1 MVASERGSLEAPL
14 LSDPAAQYSNA
25 TATPPSP
32 PSSHGVPWALRKR
45 LYVSHFLSTWNSRVF
60 EFGAVLYLA
69 SIYPGTLLP
78 MSVYALSRQVSTI
91 LFSPFIGRYIDR
103 NNRLKV
109 VRMSIVLQR
118 ITVTVSCVVFFLLS
132 TGWGR
137 EMDLQYASL
146 AVLAALACIEKLCAV
161 MNMVSVERDWVRT
174 EHHLHLLHH
183 SWLLNAQMRR
193 IDLICKLAGPFL
205 ISILD
210 GVSTEIAILVNL
222 GMNLASVLVEYFAIA
237 RVYKSVP
244 ALQQPKIPP
253 PTSPTSDNSPS
264 GPSPRRTS
272 YCPVPALRAL
282 ASALRA
288 LASAL
293 RALASDLRTYFTHRA
308 VLPSFAGA
316 LLYLTVLSFSA
327 QMVTYLLAAGLSPL
341 HIAAARTV
349 SVACEL
355 SATWLAP
362 LVMRR
367 IGPVRTGI
375 WFVSWQCVCLAAGTS
390 AFWSLRAT
398 NARLGAAALVAGSII
413 SRVGLWGYDLSAQVI
428 IQEEVEAEHR
438 GTFATVEA
446 SWQSAFEL
454 CAYGSTVVF
463 SRPEQF
469 RWPALMSCAA
479 VFSAGGLY
487 ALFVRKRRGHLLHL
501 SKCIEHRSAKRRNER
516 EGYERLVQSPE
527 F

>member
-1 MVASERGSLEAPL
+1 MASSERSSLEASL
-14 LSDPAAQYSNA
+14 LPTSPPEPASI
-25 TATPPSP
+25 TASTPPSS
-32 PSSHGVPWALRKR
+32 PSSITELLQNGDDGVPSAIKKR

-103 NNRLKV
+103 TNRLKV
-109 VRMSIVLQR
+109 VRLSIVLQR
-118 ITVTVSCVVFFLLS
+118 ITVTLSCVVFFLLS
-132 TGWGR
+132 SGWGK

-161 MNMVSVERDWVRT
+161 MNMVSVERDWVCT
-174 EHHLHLLHH
+174 LH
-183 SWLLNAQMRR
+183 SSKYPWRSPILNAQMRR
-193 IDLICKLAGPFL
+193 IDLFCKLAGPFL
-205 ISILD
+205 ISIVD
-210 GVSTEIAILVNL
+210 GVSTEVAILVNL
-222 GMNLASVLVEYFAIA
+222 SMNLASILVEYFAIA
-237 RVYKSVP
+237 RVYQCVP

-253 PTSPTSDNSPS
+253 PSSPASDNSPS
-264 GPSPRRTS
+264 GRPSRT
-272 YCPVPALRAL
+272 LT
-282 ASALRA
+282 SALRA
-288 LASAL
+288 LAA
-293 RALASDLRTYFTHRA
+293 DLRTYFTHRA

-327 QMVTYLLAAGLSPL
+327 QMVTYLLAAGLTPL

-349 SVACEL
+349 SVAFEL
-355 SATWLAP
+355 AATWLAP
-362 LVMRR
+362 PAMRR
-367 IGPVRTGI
+367 VGPIRAGI

-390 AFWSLRAT
+390 VFWTLGVEGRSP
-398 NARLGAAALVAGSII
+398 RLGAAALVAGSIA
-413 SRVGLWGYDLSAQVI
+413 SRIGLWGYDLSAQVI

-446 SWQSAFEL
+446 SWQSFFEL
-454 CAYGSTVVF
+454 CAYASTIVF

-487 ALFVRKRRGHLLHL
+487 ASFVRKRRGHLLHL

-527 F
+527 L

>member
-1 MVASERGSLEAPL
+1 MASSERSSLEASL
-14 LSDPAAQYSNA
+14 LPTSPPGPASIPAS
-25 TATPPSP
+25 TPPSP
-32 PSSHGVPWALRKR
+32 PSSITELLQNGDNGVPSAIKKR

-103 NNRLKV
+103 TNRLKV
-109 VRMSIVLQR
+109 VRLSIVLQR

-132 TGWGR
+132 SGWGR

-161 MNMVSVERDWVRT
+161 MNMVSVERDWVVVIAGENEANLRV
-174 EHHLHLLHH
+174 
-183 SWLLNAQMRR
+183 LNAQMRR
-193 IDLICKLAGPFL
+193 IDLFCKLAGPFL
-205 ISILD
+205 ISIVD
-210 GVSTEIAILVNL
+210 GVSTEVAILVNL
-222 GMNLASVLVEYFAIA
+222 GMNLASILVEYFAIA
-237 RVYKSVP
+237 RVYQCVP

-253 PTSPTSDNSPS
+253 PSSPASDNSPS
-264 GPSPRRTS
+264 GRPSRT
-272 YCPVPALRAL
+272 LT
-282 ASALRA
+282 SALRA
-288 LASAL
+288 LAA
-293 RALASDLRTYFTHRA
+293 DLRTYFTHRA

-327 QMVTYLLAAGLSPL
+327 QMVTYLLAAGLTPL

-349 SVACEL
+349 SVAFEL
-355 SATWLAP
+355 AATWLAP
-362 LVMRR
+362 LAMRR
-367 IGPVRTGI
+367 VGPIRAGI

-390 AFWSLRAT
+390 VFWT
-398 NARLGAAALVAGSII
+398 LGVEGRNPKLAAAALVAGSIA

-446 SWQSAFEL
+446 SWQSFFEL
-454 CAYGSTVVF
+454 CAYASTIVF

-487 ALFVRKRRGHLLHL
+487 ASFVRKRRGHLLHL

-527 F
+527 L

>member
-1 MVASERGSLEAPL
+1 MASSERSSLEASL
-14 LSDPAAQYSNA
+14 LPTSPPSSIPAS
-25 TATPPSP
+25 TPPSP
-32 PSSHGVPWALRKR
+32 PSSITELLQNRDNGVPSAIMKR

-103 NNRLKV
+103 ANRLKV
-109 VRMSIVLQR
+109 VRLSIVLQR

-132 TGWGR
+132 SGWGR
-137 EMDLQYASL
+137 QMDLQYASL

-161 MNMVSVERDWVRT
+161 MNMVSVERDWVVVIADENEANLRV
-174 EHHLHLLHH
+174 
-183 SWLLNAQMRR
+183 LNAQMRR
-193 IDLICKLAGPFL
+193 IDLFCKLAGPFL
-205 ISILD
+205 ISIVD
-210 GVSTEIAILVNL
+210 GVSTEVAILVNL
-222 GMNLASVLVEYFAIA
+222 GMNLASILVEYFAIA
-237 RVYKSVP
+237 RVYQCVP

-253 PTSPTSDNSPS
+253 PSSPTSDNSPI
-264 GPSPRRTS
+264 GRPSRT
-272 YCPVPALRAL
+272 LT
-282 ASALRA
+282 SALRA
-288 LASAL
+288 LAA
-293 RALASDLRTYFTHRA
+293 DLRTYFTHRA

-327 QMVTYLLAAGLSPL
+327 QMVTYLLAAGLIPL

-349 SVACEL
+349 SVAFEL
-355 SATWLAP
+355 AATWLAP
-362 LVMRR
+362 LAMRR
-367 IGPVRTGI
+367 VGPIRAGI
-375 WFVSWQCVCLAAGTS
+375 WFVSWQCVCVAAGTS
-390 AFWSLRAT
+390 MFWTLGVEGR
-398 NARLGAAALVAGSII
+398 NPRLGAAALVAGSIA

-446 SWQSAFEL
+446 SWQSFFEL
-454 CAYGSTVVF
+454 CAYASTIVF
-463 SRPEQF
+463 AKPEQF

-487 ALFVRKRRGHLLHL
+487 ASFVRKRRGHLLHL

-527 F
+527 L